1 MEGISR
7 VTITPVEFVEV
18 TRKFAFHC
26 PAHGL
31 QLFLYFTPYSIL
43 HLVRVGACERVNK
56 VL

>member
-7 VTITPVEFVEV
+7 VTIPPVEFVEV
-18 TRKFAFHC
+18 TQKFAFHC

-31 QLFLYFTPYSIL
+31 QLFFYFTPYSFY
-43 HLVRVGACERVNK
+43 LVRVGACERVNK